1 MRYNLYLA
9 TAGDDKHTVY
19 SYVISNYE
27 GIKDSGV
34 FVAVG
39 ERRNDESYCGHI
51 ALQRAL
57 RTAAR
62 QDGVVSL
69 LTVSFDSSV
78 FNPLAFEV
86 MELDPPLYP
95 ALARGTQRLLRRFSA
110 FEIASSSYGDDDATP
125 VEVSVLDEA
134 LDALEQARTIKGR
147 WQLIC
152 DRFFNPTKII
162 R

>member
-1 MRYNLYLA
+1 MKYSLHIA
-9 TAGDDKHTVY
+9 TVGDDKHTVY

-27 GIKDSGV
+27 GVKNSGV

-39 ERRNDESYCGHI
+39 ERKNDESYCGHI

-57 RTAAR
+57 RAAAR
-62 QDGVVSL
+62 QDGVISL
-69 LTVSFDSSV
+69 LTINFDSSV
-78 FNPLAFEV
+78 FSPLAFEV
-86 MELDPPLYP
+86 MEMDPPLYP
-95 ALARGTQRLLRRFSA
+95 PLARGTQRLLRRFSSH
-110 FEIASSSYGDDDATP
+110 EIAASSYSEDDASP
-125 VEVSVLDEA
+125 IEVSVLDEA

-147 WQLIC
+147 WQLFC